1 MKISNILFVS
11 IQNILH
17 KKRAYFKVL
26 VGFFLVFLI
35 NFTII
40 FYAGS
45 LSNAYK
51 AFENGNANYA
61 MIRALYN
68 FSDEQ
73 LSELISDSR
82 IKSIRY
88 GNRQYLDNDLDID
101 IAFGKNNLSITIEES
116 NFNVFYVNKN
126 GTVLPENISL
136 AFKEKTAA
144 EDNDL

>member
-51 AFENGNANYA
+51 AFENG
-61 MIRALYN
+61 MQWQMPL
-68 FSDEQ
+68 
-73 LSELISDSR
+73 
-82 IKSIRY
+82 
-88 GNRQYLDNDLDID
+88 
-101 IAFGKNNLSITIEES
+101 
-116 NFNVFYVNKN
+116 V
-126 GTVLPENISL
+126 
-136 AFKEKTAA
+136 
-144 EDNDL
+144 

>member
-45 LSNAYK
+45 LSNAYILS
-51 AFENGNANYA
+51 FN
-61 MIRALYN
+61 ALYL
-68 FSDEQ
+68 FAHFKKATHTSIEYRT
-73 LSELISDSR
+73 LIH
-82 IKSIRY
+82 
-88 GNRQYLDNDLDID
+88 
-101 IAFGKNNLSITIEES
+101 
-116 NFNVFYVNKN
+116 
-126 GTVLPENISL
+126 
-136 AFKEKTAA
+136 
-144 EDNDL
+144 